1 MEDEEVGMTP
11 INYWLTILLAIALP
25 IFVWM
30 YFLEYFENGI
40 EENGM
45 SVLGGEQIDSN
56 RI

>member
-25 IFVWM
+25 IFVWI

-40 EENGM
+40 EKNGM